1 MAAVAS
7 TFYYHVLV
15 FTPALVMCRRMHTG
29 HSHSHDHAHAHS
41 HGIGGHHH
49 TPTDFGRTFAIATGL
64 NVALVIAQFGFGMWA
79 NSLALIAD
87 AGHNLSDVMGLALA
101 WVAFAVAKW
110 RPSSGY
116 TYQLGAASILAAL
129 ANALLLIG
137 AVALISWEAIERIAA
152 PQPVASGTVML
163 LAAVGVAVNG
173 ASAWLLSHGSKSDL
187 NMHGAFLHMVAD
199 AAVSVA
205 VIAAGLGIW
214 LTGWQWLDPAVSLLI
229 SAVILIGTWRL
240 LRDSLRLA
248 LNAAPRSIDPA
259 AVREYLA
266 GLPEVAGV
274 HDLHV
279 WAMSTT
285 ENALTAH
292 LVTPAGHPGDAF
304 LHRIAGELE
313 HRFGIGHSTVQIEIE
328 DRGTCA
334 TACHK
339 AASR

>member
-1 MAAVAS
+1 
-7 TFYYHVLV
+7 
-15 FTPALVMCRRMHTG
+15 MHGG
-29 HSHSHDHAHAHS
+29 HSHSHAHDHAHSHS

-49 TPTDFGRTFAIATGL
+49 APADFGRTFAIATGL
-64 NVALVIAQFGFGMWA
+64 NVALVIAQFGFGLWA

-87 AGHNLSDVMGLALA
+87 AGHNLSDVMGLVLA
-101 WVAFAVAKW
+101 WVAFAIARW

-116 TYQLGAASILAAL
+116 TYQMGAASILAAL
-129 ANALLLIG
+129 ANALLLVG
-137 AVALISWEAIERIAA
+137 AVAIIGYEAIERLAS

-205 VIAAGLGIW
+205 VILAGLGIW

-229 SAVILIGTWRL
+229 SAVILVGTWRL
-240 LRDSLRLA
+240 LRDSLRLT
-248 LNAAPRSIDPA
+248 LNAAPRNIDPA
-259 AVREYLA
+259 VVRGYLA
-266 GLPEVAGV
+266 GLPEVAGI
-274 HDLHV
+274 HDLHI

-304 LHRIAGELE
+304 LHRIAAELE
-313 HRFGIGHSTVQIEIE
+313 HRFGICHTTIQVEIE
-328 DRGTCA
+328 DRGACA
-334 TACHK
+334 TVCD
-339 AASR
+339 AAATR

>member
-1 MAAVAS
+1 MS
-7 TFYYHVLV
+7 HD
-15 FTPALVMCRRMHTG
+15 
-29 HSHSHDHAHAHS
+29 HSHDHAHSHS

-49 TPTDFGRTFAIATGL
+49 APTDFGRTFAITTGL
-64 NVALVIAQFGFGMWA
+64 NVVLVVAQFGFGLWA

-87 AGHNLSDVMGLALA
+87 AGHNLSDVMGLVLA
-101 WVAFAVAKW
+101 WIAFAIARW

-116 TYQLGAASILAAL
+116 TYQMGAASILAAL
-129 ANALLLIG
+129 ANALLLIA
-137 AVALISWEAIERIAA
+137 AVVIIGYEAIERFAE

-163 LAAVGVAVNG
+163 LAAIGVAVNG
-173 ASAWLLSHGSKSDL
+173 VSAWMLSHGSKSDL

-229 SAVILIGTWRL
+229 SAVILVGTWRL
-240 LRDSLRLA
+240 LRDSLRLT
-248 LNAAPRSIDPA
+248 LNAAPREIDPTV
-259 AVREYLA
+259 VRAYLES
-266 GLPEVAGV
+266 LPEVAGV
-274 HDLHV
+274 HDLHI

-304 LHRIAGELE
+304 LHALAGELQ
-313 HRFGIGHSTVQIEIE
+313 HRYKIGHTTVQIEVE
-328 DRGTCA
+328 DNGACA
-334 TACHK
+334 TACH
-339 AASR
+339 ADSRP

>member
-1 MAAVAS
+1 
-7 TFYYHVLV
+7 
-15 FTPALVMCRRMHTG
+15 MHGG
-29 HSHSHDHAHAHS
+29 HSHSHDHGHSHS

-64 NVALVIAQFGFGMWA
+64 NVVLVIAQFVFGLWA

-87 AGHNLSDVMGLALA
+87 AGHNLSDVMGLVLA
-101 WVAFAVAKW
+101 WAAFAVAKW

-116 TYQLGAASILAAL
+116 TYQMRAASILAAL
-129 ANALLLIG
+129 ANGLLLIG
-137 AVALISWEAIERIAA
+137 AVAIISWEAIERFAE
-152 PQPVASGTVML
+152 PQPVATGTVML
-163 LAAVGVAVNG
+163 IAAIGVAVNG
-173 ASAWLLSHGSKSDL
+173 ASAWLLSRGSKSDL

-229 SAVILIGTWRL
+229 SVVILIGTWRL

-248 LNAAPRSIDPA
+248 LNAAPRDIDPA
-259 AVREYLA
+259 AVRGYLE
-266 GLPEVAGV
+266 GLPEVADV
-274 HDLHV
+274 HDLHI

-313 HRFGIGHSTVQIEIE
+313 HRFGIGHCTVQIEVE

-334 TACHK
+334 AAC
-339 AASR
+339 AVDDRR